1 MCKFCQ
7 AFREELTPS
16 LLKLFQKIAEE
27 GILPNSFYGAT
38 ITLTPIP
45 DKDTVMPWKRENFRP
60 ISLMNIDVKI
70 PQQNISKP
78 NPTTLLIFKIWLFL
92 VLLLLLLGSRGSLCS
107 LVLCPLSNVWF
118 TNIFFYQLTPLCW
131 LCSLFKLKLY
141 IFMVNNLVLW
151 YT

>member
-1 MCKFCQ
+1 MGKFCQ

-78 NPTTLLIFKIWLFL
+78 NPTTLLILKI
-92 VLLLLLLGSRGSLCS
+92 
-107 LVLCPLSNVWF
+107 
-118 TNIFFYQLTPLCW
+118 
-131 LCSLFKLKLY
+131 
-141 IFMVNNLVLW
+141 
-151 YT
+151 